1 MGEKEIK
8 TCYKPGCCLAAHQL
22 VEMRAA
28 IILSVVALAAGA
40 PKKLS
45 SKFLSTPMARGG
57 GQIVGGTEAYPG
69 EFPHQIA
76 LLRGGVGGSL
86 MCGGSLIAADKV
98 VTAGHC
104 CDGQSASRL
113 GVRVGN
119 HHLYS
124 DDPDQKDIAVSRVN
138 LHPQYDSW
146 TINNDI
152 CILDLEESA
161 DLSSSNIGTIG
172 LPYDGEEYSAGTMC
186 TVSGWGTTSEGGS
199 LASVL
204 MKVDVPVVS
213 DDDCRDSYG
222 QNDIADS
229 MICAG
234 LDEGGKDS
242 CQGDSGGP
250 FMCGNELSGVVSWG
264 YGCAEAG
271 YPGVYTQTS
280 YFVDWVNSN

>member
-1 MGEKEIK
+1 
-8 TCYKPGCCLAAHQL
+8 
-22 VEMRAA
+22 MRAA

-57 GQIVGGTEAYPG
+57 GQIVGGTEAREG

-86 MCGGSLIAADKV
+86 MCGGSLIGPMKV

-124 DDPDQKDIAVSRVN
+124 DDPDQMDIAVAKVN
-138 LHPQYDSW
+138 LHPEYDSW
-146 TINNDI
+146 TITNDI
-152 CILDLEESA
+152 CILDLEEAA
-161 DLSSSNIGTIG
+161 DFSSSVI
-172 LPYDGEEYSAGTMC
+172 
-186 TVSGWGTTSEGGS
+186 
-199 LASVL
+199 

-213 DDDCRDSYG
+213 DDDCRGAYG
-222 QNDIADS
+222 QSDIADS

-250 FMCGNELSGVVSWG
+250 FMCGNQLSGVVSWG
-264 YGCAEAG
+264 YGCAE
-271 YPGVYTQTS
+271 
-280 YFVDWVNSN
+280 

>member
-1 MGEKEIK
+1 MG
-8 TCYKPGCCLAAHQL
+8 AA
-22 VEMRAA
+22 A
-28 IILSVVALAAGA
+28 A

-57 GQIVGGTEAYPG
+57 GRIVGGTEATPG

-86 MCGGSLIAADKV
+86 MCGGSLAARNRV
-98 VTAGHC
+98 ITAGHC

-113 GVRVGN
+113 GVRVGSHN
-119 HHLYS
+119 LYEA
-124 DDPDQKDIAVSRVN
+124 DIAVAAVHN
-138 LHPQYDSW
+138 HENYDSW
-146 TINNDI
+146 TIENDI
-152 CILDLEESA
+152 CMLDLEEDADFSA
-161 DLSSSNIGTIG
+161 SNIGSINI
-172 LPYDGEEYSAGTMC
+172 PSDGQEYPDGHIC

-199 LASVL
+199 LARTL

-234 LDEGGKDS
+234 LDAGGKDS

-250 FMCGNELSGVVSWG
+250 FMCGFGLDGIVSWG
-264 YGCAEAG
+264 YGCAQPG
-271 YPGVYTQTS
+271 FPGVYTQTS
-280 YFVDWVNSN
+280 YFVSWINSHMQTAPQ

>member
-1 MGEKEIK
+1 MGSS
-8 TCYKPGCCLAAHQL
+8 CLI
-22 VEMRAA
+22 MRAA
-28 IILSVVALAAGA
+28 ILITVVAVATGA
-40 PKKLS
+40 PKF
-45 SKFLSTPMARGG
+45 SKKALSTPLSRGG
-57 GQIVGGTEAYPG
+57 GKIVGGTEAYAG

-86 MCGGSLIAADKV
+86 MCGGSLVKENMV

-119 HHLYS
+119 HHLYE
-124 DDPDQKDIAVSRVN
+124 DDPDQADIAVKTVM
-138 LHPQYDSW
+138 LHEQYDSW
-146 TINNDI
+146 TITNDI
-152 CILDLEESA
+152 CLLELDGMA
-161 DLSSSNIGTIG
+161 DFGSSVICSIR
-172 LPYDGEEYSAGTMC
+172 LPSD
-186 TVSGWGTTSEGGS
+186 GGS
-199 LASVL
+199 LAKVL

-213 DDDCRDSYG
+213 DDDCRGSYG
-222 QNDIADS
+222 QSEIADS

-234 LDEGGKDS
+234 LDAGGKDS

-250 FMCGNELSGVVSWG
+250 FMCGSQLSGVVSWG

-280 YFVDWVNSN
+280 YFISWLTSHM